1 MELQQLRYV
10 LAVSETANFTRAA
23 EQCHVVQSALSHQ
36 IAALERELGFALFAR
51 TSRRVQ
57 LTPSGEAFLPAAR
70 QCLEAADRA
79 VADAAA
85 AIGEV
90 RGSLALGM
98 IPTVTGIDLPAALRR
113 FREVH
118 PQVRIALTV
127 AGSDELAEGVRAGRM
142 DVAVLGLPDSDQ
154 PRGLASRVL
163 EHDKLVAIVSATHAL
178 GGRKRVDLERLSQE
192 SFVDFPAGTPG
203 RIQSDRAFAAAGLGR
218 EVAFEAMSIDLML
231 DLVRQDMAI
240 TLLPSAVVP
249 ATDARLRI
257 LEVPGGP
264 TRTVHLVWSAF
275 NPGPAATA
283 FIASIPQGE
292 PSA

>member
-10 LAVSETANFTRAA
+10 IAVSETSNFTRAA

-57 LTPSGEAFLPAAR
+57 LTSAGEAFLPAAR
-70 QCLEAADRA
+70 RSVEAAERA

-90 RGSLALGM
+90 RGRLSIGV
-98 IPTVTGIDLPAALRR
+98 IPTVTGIDVPGALRR
-113 FREVH
+113 FREAH
-118 PQVRIALTV
+118 PQVHVALTV
-127 AGSDELAEGVRAGRM
+127 AGSDELAERVRSGDV
-142 DVAVLGLPDSDQ
+142 DVAVLGLPEADQ
-154 PRGLASRVL
+154 PRGVASRVL
-163 EHDKLVAIVSATHAL
+163 QHEKLVAVVPAAHAL
-178 GGRKRVDLERLSQE
+178 GARRRVDLERLSRE

-203 RIQSDRAFAAAGLGR
+203 RTQSDRAFAAAGLVH
-218 EVAFEAMSIDLML
+218 EVAFEVMSIDLML
-231 DLVRQDMAI
+231 DLVRQELAI
-240 TLLPSAVVP
+240 ALLPSAIAPEADPLLRTVAVP
-249 ATDARLRI
+249 S
-257 LEVPGGP
+257 GP
-264 TRTVHLVWSAF
+264 TRTVYLAWSAF
-275 NPGPAATA
+275 NPRPAATA